1 MKPTRQ
7 RLIRLVVPVLLLFF
21 VTIGLALYQTVAQVN
36 QVEAQRSRVA
46 VSAAVRDMV
55 TRLADYAHDNAY
67 WDDAARAVYSKP
79 VDRAFLE
86 TTLGATTAEQ
96 VFADTI
102 LVIGA
107 AGDTQA
113 AFRNGR
119 PQTVRLT
126 PEAQAA
132 VGRLKRAIGRDNR
145 AMTTIIPDG
154 DRLAILALSPIRP
167 MSVRM
172 RSIMPTTGPSY
183 LLLLQTMAAD
193 DSVRISRSLQLDNV
207 RFLRAP
213 DAGPHVALK
222 DDRGQTIGAVAWDPP
237 YSGAVALGRAMPV
250 IVVAA
255 LVYLIVAAVAL
266 NRGYASL
273 RQLGWQVMA
282 DSLSRLPNRRALRW
296 EMIRRAGERE
306 QAGLAILDLDGFKMV
321 NDSFGHE
328 TGDQLIRAVAAILK
342 EAAGSD
348 AIAVRLAGDEFA
360 LLSIGPGAAIQIE
373 RVARRL
379 LVALDAPVM
388 VYGRPV
394 KVGVSIGIVAVRL
407 GEVSPSE
414 AMRRADAAMY
424 VAKRSGKRRIVFY
437 SEELD
442 QEHVAAA
449 RLTSDLRQAIE
460 GREFTVLYQPMIDC
474 RSGQVM
480 SVEALLRWP
489 HAERGMISAHEFI
502 MAADQAGLTV
512 PIGALALEQIAQ
524 DARDWG
530 DVHLAVNLSRGQL
543 RSPGFLA
550 MVGDQLHSL
559 GLAPER
565 LEFEIREGL
574 FVENPDFAEEVAR
587 ELRLMGCRLVL
598 DNFGSG
604 FAAFNTLERAD
615 FAKVKIDTALVSRAA
630 SDDRGLVL
638 LQSCVAVAH
647 SHGARVVAQGV
658 ETFAQSELMRIVGCD
673 EIQGW
678 TYGRPVSAADISSLL
693 TVRTMPDPAT
703 SAFAYET
710 VPDAATL
717 ERAGS

>member
-7 RLIRLVVPVLLLFF
+7 RLVQLVLPVLLLFF
-21 VTIGLALYQTVAQVN
+21 ITIGLALYQTVAQVN

-46 VSAAVRDMV
+46 VAAAVKDMV
-55 TRLADYAHDNAY
+55 ARLADYAHDNAY
-67 WDDAARAVYSKP
+67 WDDAARAVYSTP
-79 VDRAFLE
+79 VDSAFLE

-96 VFADTI
+96 IFADTI
-102 LVIGA
+102 MVLGPDGQVR
-107 AGDTQA
+107 A

-119 PQTVRLT
+119 PEDVRLT
-126 PEAQAA
+126 AAAQAA
-132 VGRLKRAIGRDNR
+132 VLRLRHAIGRDNR
-145 AMTTIIPDG
+145 AMATFIPNG
-154 DRLAILALSPIRP
+154 GRLAIMALSPIRP
-167 MSVRM
+167 MSTRLRTLV
-172 RSIMPTTGPSY
+172 PADGPSC
-183 LLLLQTMAAD
+183 LLLLQNMAAD
-193 DSVRISRSLQLDNV
+193 DSTRISQSLQLDNV
-207 RFLRAP
+207 RFQLQP
-213 DAGPHVALK
+213 ESGPHVVLK
-222 DDRGQTIGAVAWDPP
+222 DDRGQMVGAVAWDPP

-296 EMIRRAGERE
+296 ELIRRAGERE
-306 QAGLAILDLDGFKMV
+306 EAGLAILDLDGFKMV

-328 TGDQLIRAVAAILK
+328 TGDQLIRAVATILK
-342 EAAGSD
+342 EAAGTD

-360 LLSIGPGAAIQIE
+360 LLSIGTGASERIE
-373 RVARRL
+373 MVARRL
-379 LVALDAPVM
+379 LLALDAPVM
-388 VYGRPV
+388 LYGRPV
-394 KVGVSIGIVAVRL
+394 KVGASIGIVAARL
-407 GEVSPSE
+407 GEISPSE

-424 VAKRSGKRRIVFY
+424 VAKRSGKCRIVYY

-442 QEHVAAA
+442 QQHVAAA
-449 RLTSDLRQAIE
+449 QLTQDLRKAIE
-460 GREFTVLYQPMIDC
+460 GREFSVLYQPMIDC
-474 RSGQVM
+474 RSGKVM

-489 HAERGMISAHEFI
+489 HPERGLISAQEFI
-502 MAADQAGLTV
+502 AAADQAGLTV
-512 PIGALALEQIAQ
+512 SIGALALEQIAA

-530 DVHLAVNLSRGQL
+530 DVGLAVNLSRGQL
-543 RSPGFLA
+543 RSPGFLT
-550 MVGDQLHSL
+550 MVGEQLQSL

-604 FAAFNTLERAD
+604 FAALNTLERAD
-615 FAKVKIDTALVSRAA
+615 FDKVKIDTSLVSRAA

-647 SHGARVVAQGV
+647 AHGARVVAQGV
-658 ETFAQSELMRIVGCD
+658 ETFVQSELMRIVGCD

-678 TYGRPVSAADISSLL
+678 TYGRPVSAADISTLL
-693 TVRTMPDPAT
+693 SVRAMPDPT
-703 SAFAYET
+703 PNPSAYHVAPEAS
-710 VPDAATL
+710 VL
-717 ERAGS
+717 ERAAP